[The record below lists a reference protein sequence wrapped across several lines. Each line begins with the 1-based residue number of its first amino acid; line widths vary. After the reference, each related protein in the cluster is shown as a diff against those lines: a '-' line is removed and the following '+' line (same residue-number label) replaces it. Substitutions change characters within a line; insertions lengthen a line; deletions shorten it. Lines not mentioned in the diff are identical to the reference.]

1 MAQASSCEFCET
13 SGKAFSYRT
22 PLVAAS
28 ELKILILS
36 SELEYLY
43 ELEWTRR
50 KAKDNNYSLEFCKQ
64 TINKLLLAYSLQK
77 MVFVDQTLKHV
88 LLINFY
94 RILINSS
101 RYFLFKLD
109 FSMDIN
115 KYLPKRQKQQRKDK
129 EKYIITCLRCWC
141 RRVDVFLM
149 QN

>member
-1 MAQASSCEFCET
+1 
-13 SGKAFSYRT
+13 
-22 PLVAAS
+22 
-28 ELKILILS
+28 
-36 SELEYLY
+36 
-43 ELEWTRR
+43 
-50 KAKDNNYSLEFCKQ
+50 
-64 TINKLLLAYSLQK
+64 

-129 EKYIITCLRCWC
+129 EKYIITCLRC
-141 RRVDVFLM
+141 
-149 QN
+149 